1 MRRRCRIPMSKFSSL
16 FVFSV
21 LTMGAA
27 IEAFARPELLDRI
40 VAVVDDEIILWS
52 ELNFRLRITAEQEG
66 LSTFGESE
74 RLTALREEIL
84 ESMIDEQV
92 LLLKAERDSIA
103 VDESKVDEIL
113 REQYGA
119 IKRDLGSEGFK
130 TMLDRA
136 GLSERQLRSRYRKE
150 IRHSLLYQEMLRHL
164 AFRLHITHK
173 EIKAFRAHHAHSLP
187 ERLSFSRIKV
197 NLKPDSTALESQLG
211 TLATI
216 KRKLAEGESFA
227 SLARQYSEDPGTAS
241 EGGNLGCFGT
251 GQLVPPFEEAAF
263 ELKPGETSEPV
274 LTRYGYHVI
283 QLHEKREDA
292 LCASHILL
300 RSSITDQDRKR
311 ATEQLLTL
319 RQRASTGEDFAQLA
333 REHSEEPQTAMRG
346 GFWEV
351 VPRDQLPPFLAP
363 YVKNLN
369 LGDISE
375 PFFLEEGGFIVKI
388 NDDQSTLESLIRED
402 RLSDSMRQTID
413 EFKTKIHVDKR
424 LNESAAG
431 NGAS

>member
-1 MRRRCRIPMSKFSSL
+1 MSKFASL
-16 FVFSV
+16 LVHAFLLLFSAGY
-21 LTMGAA
+21 L
-27 IEAFARPELLDRI
+27 FARAELLDRI

-74 RLTALREEIL
+74 RLAALREELL

-103 VDESKVDEIL
+103 IDEGKVDEIL
-113 REQYGA
+113 REQYGT
-119 IKRDLGSEGFK
+119 IKRNLGSDGLK

-136 GLSERQLRSRYRKE
+136 GLTERQLRSRYRKE

-173 EIKAFRAHHAHSLP
+173 EIEAFREHHANSLP
-187 ERLSFSRIKV
+187 ERLSVSRIKV
-197 NLKPDSTALESQLG
+197 KLKPDSTALKSQLG
-211 TLATI
+211 KLATI
-216 KRKLAEGESFA
+216 KKELTAGESFE

-263 ELKPGETSEPV
+263 QLKPGETSEPV
-274 LTRYGYHVI
+274 LTRYGYHI
-283 QLHEKREDA
+283 IRLHEKREDA

-300 RSSITDQDRKR
+300 RSSITDEDRQR
-311 ATEQLLTL
+311 ATEELLAL
-319 RQRASTGEDFAQLA
+319 RQRAWAGEDFSQLA

-351 VPRDQLPPFLAP
+351 VPRDQIPPFLAP
-363 YVKNLN
+363 HVENLN

-388 NDDQSTLESLIRED
+388 NDDQSTLESLIREN
-402 RLSDSMRQTID
+402 RLSESMRETVD

-424 LNESAAG
+424 LNESEPG
-431 NGAS
+431 DGAS

>member
-1 MRRRCRIPMSKFSSL
+1 MSRFSSL
-16 FVFSV
+16 IVFSV
-21 LTMGAA
+21 LILGIA
-27 IEAFARPELLDRI
+27 IDAFARPELLDRI
-40 VAVVDDEIILWS
+40 VAVIDEEIILWS

-103 VDESKVDEIL
+103 VDESRVDEIL
-113 REQYGA
+113 VEQYGA

-130 TMLDRA
+130 TMLDRS
-136 GLSERQLRSRYRKE
+136 GLTERQLRSRYRKE

-173 EIKAFRAHHAHSLP
+173 EIEAFRAHHADSLP
-187 ERLSFSRIKV
+187 ERLSLSRIKIE
-197 NLKPDSTALESQLG
+197 LKPDSTALQSQVG
-211 TLATI
+211 TVATI
-216 KRKLAEGESFA
+216 QKKLAAGESFA
-227 SLARQYSEDPGTAS
+227 SLARQYSEDPGTAAA
-241 EGGNLGCFGT
+241 GGNLGCFGT
-251 GQLVPPFEEAAF
+251 GQLVPPFEKAAF
-263 ELKPGETSEPV
+263 ELKPGEISEPV
-274 LTRYGYHVI
+274 LTRYGYHII

-300 RSSITDQDRKR
+300 RSSITERDRKR
-311 ATEQLLTL
+311 AKKRLLKL
-319 RQRASTGEDFAQLA
+319 RQRALDGEDFSQLA
-333 REHSEEPQTAMRG
+333 REYSDEPQTAMRG

-363 YVKNLN
+363 HVKNLK
-369 LGDISE
+369 LGGISE

-413 EFKTKIHVDKR
+413 EFKTRIHVDKR
-424 LNESAAG
+424 LYGSAAG
-431 NGAS
+431 DGAS

>member
-1 MRRRCRIPMSKFSSL
+1 MSKFSGSIVLL
-16 FVFSV
+16 FLILCTASGV
-21 LTMGAA
+21 
-27 IEAFARPELLDRI
+27 IARPELLDRI
-40 VAVVDDEIILWS
+40 VAVIDDEIILWS

-66 LSTFGESE
+66 VSTFGESE
-74 RLTALREEIL
+74 RLAVLREELL

-92 LLLKAERDSIA
+92 LLLKAESDSIA
-103 VDESKVDEIL
+103 VDESRVDEIL
-113 REQYGA
+113 REQYGT
-119 IKRDLGSEGFK
+119 IKRNLGSEGFK
-130 TMLDRA
+130 TMLERA
-136 GLSERQLRSRYRKE
+136 GMTERQLRSRYRKE

-173 EIKAFRAHHAHSLP
+173 EVEAFRAHHANSLP

-197 NLKPDSTALESQLG
+197 KLKPDSTALESQLG
-211 TLATI
+211 KLATI
-216 KRKLAEGESFA
+216 KSKLKEGESFE

-263 ELKPGETSEPV
+263 QLKPGETSEPV

-283 QLHEKREDA
+283 RLHEKREDA

-300 RSSITDQDRKR
+300 RSSITDQDRRR
-311 ATEQLLTL
+311 ATEELLTL
-319 RQRASTGEDFAQLA
+319 RQRARAGEDFAQLA
-333 REHSEEPQTAMRG
+333 RAHSEEPQTAMRG

-351 VPRDQLPPFLAP
+351 VPREQIPPFLAP
-363 YVKNLN
+363 HVENLN

-388 NDDQSTLESLIRED
+388 NDDQSTLESLIREN
-402 RLSDSMRQTID
+402 RLSDSMRETID
-413 EFKTKIHVDKR
+413 AFKTKIHVDKR
-424 LNESAAG
+424 LNESELD